1 MQTHLEC
8 KGAHTNTTITRAHT
22 HTHTHMHPGGNLD
35 ARSLYLDPTYGVLPQ
50 LEKLRSWL
58 EVQASVQF
66 FQASLLFT
74 YEGEAGSLDEA
85 NVQVLGAELVQ

>member
-1 MQTHLEC
+1 
-8 KGAHTNTTITRAHT
+8 
-22 HTHTHMHPGGNLD
+22 
-35 ARSLYLDPTYGVLPQ
+35 VLPQ